1 MPIEMGVNFMYQH
14 LTDKNLALDLV
25 RVTEAAAL
33 AAAHYYGK
41 GDKEAADKAA
51 VDAMRIAFQ
60 GIHVQG
66 TVVIGEGEKDHA
78 PMLYNGEEVGYG
90 DGPEVDVA
98 VDPVEGTNAVAN
110 GRMNALSVVGMAK
123 KGGLFNPGRSFYC
136 SKIAVGKEAAG
147 VIDINAPVKVNLQA
161 IAKALGKPVG
171 ELNVFVL
178 DKPRH
183 KKLITDIR
191 LAGARVNLHND
202 GDVAGALMACDPR
215 SHIDVLIGTGGTPEA
230 VITACALKGNGGQIL
245 CKFDPQSDEERQHV
259 IEDGFE
265 LDRVLSVDDLV
276 TTDQCFFAASGITDG
291 EVLAGVRYDGEFA
304 LTSSLSTRG
313 RTGTMRYVQAYHNRK
328 KLAKMSTIEY

>member
-1 MPIEMGVNFMYQH
+1 MYQH

-25 RVTEAAAL
+25 RVTEAGAL
-33 AAAHYYGK
+33 AAARFYGK

-66 TVVIGEGEKDHA
+66 TVIIGEGEKDKA
-78 PMLYNGEEVGYG
+78 PMLYNGEAVGYG

-98 VDPVEGTNAVAN
+98 VDPVEGTSAVAN

-136 SKIAVGKEAAG
+136 KKIAVCAAAAG

-161 IAKALGKPVG
+161 VAKALGKPVT
-171 ELNVFVL
+171 EINAFVL

-183 KKLITDIR
+183 RKLISDIR

-202 GDVAGALMACDPR
+202 GDVAGALMACDPD
-215 SHIDVLIGTGGTPEA
+215 SPIDILIGTGGTPEA
-230 VITACALKGNGGQIL
+230 VITACALKGIGGQIL
-245 CKFDPQSDEERQHV
+245 VQYDPQSEEERNNLLA
-259 IEDGFE
+259 DGVD
-265 LDRVLSVDDLV
+265 LSRVLSIDDLV
-276 TTDQCFFAASGITDG
+276 TTDQCFFAATGVTDG
-291 EVLAGVRYDGEFA
+291 EVLAGVTYRGDLA
-304 LTSSLSTRG
+304 ITKSLSTRG
-313 RTGTMRYVQAYHNRK
+313 RTGTMRYVEAHHNRR
-328 KLAKMSTIEY
+328 KLAKMSSIEY

>member
-1 MPIEMGVNFMYQH
+1 MYQH

-25 RVTEAAAL
+25 RVTEAGAL
-33 AAAHYYGK
+33 AAARFYGK

-66 TVVIGEGEKDHA
+66 TVIIGEGEKDKA
-78 PMLYNGEEVGYG
+78 PMLYNGEAVGYG
-90 DGPEVDVA
+90 DGSEVDVA

-136 SKIAVGKEAAG
+136 SKIAVCREAAG
-147 VIDINAPVKVNLQA
+147 VIDINAPVKTNLQA
-161 IAKALGKPVG
+161 IAKALGKPVS
-171 ELNVFVL
+171 EVNVFVL

-183 KKLITDIR
+183 KKLITNIR

-215 SHIDVLIGTGGTPEA
+215 SHIDVLLGTGGTPEA
-230 VITACALKGNGGQIL
+230 VITACALKGIGGQIL
-245 CKFDPQSDEERQHV
+245 VKFDPQSEEEKKNV
-259 IEDGFE
+259 IEDGFDLE
-265 LDRVLSVDDLV
+265 RVLTVDDLV
-276 TTDQCFFAASGITDG
+276 TTDQCFFAATGVTDG
-291 EVLAGVRYDGEFA
+291 EVLEGVRYEGEFA
-304 LTSSLSTRG
+304 ITKSLSTRG
-313 RTGTMRYVQAYHNRK
+313 RTGTMRYVEAYHNRK